1 MDEIQK
7 VPLRD
12 AIRRGLK
19 ENRVK
24 LVSVAERLGVPLTT
38 LQGWFD
44 RNKYRRAELPLLL
57 QIAGVIEEKDVE
69 GDVEEL
75 VQRLQN
81 DFSFGIV
88 RRAPSHDGLGLQSK
102 RDGLESLSQVVSK
115 MERQTKRLIESGE
128 FVLEVLR
135 FFQAMR
141 RGDRFYYIAHN
152 KLPYEWETVR
162 VNNDLKRALFR
173 AAVENNCRFEYF
185 LAVSSESHPDWC
197 NVSREYLEAYFK
209 RFKEALLESA
219 ERYRA
224 DLDLD
229 LDQGVVD
236 QRIEDNFQLHPVTKG
251 QAGPFFLP
259 EAKLALFSFD
269 QIGTTGER
277 IPKSG
282 GFVYFPWQVTSG
294 VHVAMSEE
302 LTQAALSWIFQFLQA
317 EGIGEG

>member
-1 MDEIQK
+1 MTEDK
-7 VPLRD
+7 KRPLRD
-12 AIRRGLK
+12 AIRIGLK

-57 QIAGVIEEKDVE
+57 QIAGVIEERDAE

-81 DFSFGIV
+81 EYSFGIV
-88 RRAPSHDGLGLQSK
+88 RMAPSHGGSSSHTK
-102 RDGLESLSQVVSK
+102 RDGLESLSQVVGT

-141 RGDRFYYIAHN
+141 NGDRFYYIAHN

-162 VNNDLKRALFR
+162 VNNDLKRTLFR
-173 AAVENNCRFEYF
+173 AAVENDCKFEYF
-185 LAVSSESHPDWC
+185 LAVSSESNPDWC
-197 NVSREYLEAYFK
+197 NVSREYLKAYFK
-209 RFKEALLESA
+209 RFKVALAESS
-219 ERYRA
+219 R
-224 DLDLD
+224 LHQTD
-229 LDQGVVD
+229 LDQGEVD
-236 QRIEDNFQLHPVTKG
+236 RRIKDNFKLYQVMKD

-269 QIGTTGER
+269 QIGATGER
-277 IPKSG
+277 FPRSG
-282 GFVYFPWQVTSG
+282 GFIYFPWQVTSG

-302 LTQAALSWIFQFLQA
+302 LTQAALAWIYQFLQVHEI
-317 EGIGEG
+317 EGSLVL